1 MLPVMV
7 LIGEL
12 PVGSAKRPSYGFPV
26 GKRRE
31 PPGERIGEPRVGDLD
46 GERWSDPGD
55 RFVGDACGAGGAFA
69 GVPATGDASAPGRP
83 YVSDISFRCL

>member
-1 MLPVMV
+1 MLPVIV

-12 PVGSAKRPSYGFPV
+12 PEGSAKRPSYGFPV

-31 PPGERIGEPRVGDLD
+31 PPGERIGEPGDLD
-46 GERWSDPGD
+46 GERWGDPGD
-55 RFVGDACGAGGAFA
+55 RLGVCGAGNAFA
-69 GVPATGDASAPGRP
+69 GETVGDASAPGRP

>member
-1 MLPVMV
+1 MLPVIV

-12 PVGSAKRPSYGFPV
+12 PEGSANLPSYGLPV

-31 PPGERIGEPRVGDLD
+31 PPGERIGEPGDRD

-55 RFVGDACGAGGAFA
+55 RLVGDACGAGDAFA
-69 GVPATGDASAPGRP
+69 GVAATGDANAPGRP
-83 YVSDISFRCL
+83 YVSAISFRCL

>member
-1 MLPVMV
+1 MLPVIV

-12 PVGSAKRPSYGFPV
+12 PEGSAKRPSYGLPV

-31 PPGERIGEPRVGDLD
+31 PPGERIGEPGDRD
-46 GERWSDPGD
+46 GERWGDPGD
-55 RFVGDACGAGGAFA
+55 RLVGDAFA

-83 YVSDISFRCL
+83 YVSAISFRCL

>member
-1 MLPVMV
+1 MLPVIV

-31 PPGERIGEPRVGDLD
+31 PPGERIGEPGERV
-46 GERWSDPGD
+46 GERWGDPGD
-55 RFVGDACGAGGAFA
+55 RLVGDACAGDAFA
-69 GVPATGDASAPGRP
+69 GESRAPGRP
-83 YVSDISFRCL
+83 